1 MGVIGI
7 SVGSLW
13 GSYGATMGQP
23 WAAVGHLW
31 GSYGAPMGQ
40 PWGSYGAAVGL
51 SRPPRPAEDAFPYE
65 EQFQAQL
72 GALRRTHTYRVFTAV
87 GRRADA
93 PPLGTRGTAPHTSVE
108 LWCSNDYLGLSRHP
122 AVLRAARWGCDAQ
135 VWGWDT

>member
-1 MGVIGI
+1 MGY
-7 SVGSLW
+7 L
-13 GSYGATMGQP
+13 
-23 WAAVGHLW
+23 
-31 GSYGAPMGQ
+31 
-40 PWGSYGAAVGL
+40 WGSYGAAVGL

-122 AVLRAARWGCDAQ
+122 AVLRAARWGCDPQ